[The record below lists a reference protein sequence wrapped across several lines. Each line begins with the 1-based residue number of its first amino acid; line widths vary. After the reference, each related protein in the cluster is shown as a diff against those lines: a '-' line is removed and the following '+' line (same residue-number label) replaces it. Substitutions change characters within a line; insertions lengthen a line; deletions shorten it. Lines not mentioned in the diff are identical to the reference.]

1 MTEGARGCA
10 GRDEDPSTNHS
21 QPEDIAVHLQAHAGF
36 RLARARALIR
46 GCGATAV
53 NRAIRELP
61 YPAHVKNPPG
71 LLTRS
76 AQDYRAE
83 ADLPPASPV
92 AVDDPMD
99 PDEIAIW
106 DDLSPRER
114 TERIKFVRDFNRR
127 WAENRGKNEGIP
139 VKYLYNF

>member
-1 MTEGARGCA
+1 
-10 GRDEDPSTNHS
+10 
-21 QPEDIAVHLQAHAGF
+21 
-36 RLARARALIR
+36 
-46 GCGATAV
+46 
-53 NRAIRELP
+53 
-61 YPAHVKNPPG
+61 
-71 LLTRS
+71 LLSRS

-114 TERIKFVRDFNRR
+114 TERIKFVRDCNRR
-127 WAENRGKNEGIP
+127 WAEKRGKNEGIP
-139 VKYLYNF
+139 VKYLSNNWEIT